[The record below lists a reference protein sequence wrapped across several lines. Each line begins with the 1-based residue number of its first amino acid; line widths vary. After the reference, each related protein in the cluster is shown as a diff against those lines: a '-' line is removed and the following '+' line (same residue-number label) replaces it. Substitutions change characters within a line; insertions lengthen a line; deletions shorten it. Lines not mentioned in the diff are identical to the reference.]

1 MTVLQRMT
9 QEAGSRTN
17 YLILATFA
25 CGMVNFY
32 YSATWILFICLPIT
46 QIDEK
51 VQFIYTDVAEAFGA
65 SWLTALSVTFF
76 FCTPIFFYQIMS
88 FWNPAFFFTES
99 FRTNLFGLYFFLLS
113 FFIQYKFLTNWLTT
127 LITFFLKFQ
136 LNYLNY
142 PLLTLQPKILSY
154 LNFVGYFYL
163 SCQVLLMVFFIGFT
177 CLPKLVAF
185 TWKQH
190 KNLVI
195 FFCCLFVA
203 FVLPPDLFLQI
214 LVTMQVLLCLEV
226 SGFLVVLRNLYQEK
240 Q

>member
-76 FCTPIFFYQIMS
+76 F
-88 FWNPAFFFTES
+88 
-99 FRTNLFGLYFFLLS
+99 LYTDFFLPN
-113 FFIQYKFLTNWLTT
+113 YEFLEPS
-127 LITFFLKFQ
+127 I
-136 LNYLNY
+136 
-142 PLLTLQPKILSY
+142 LLY
-154 LNFVGYFYL
+154 
-163 SCQVLLMVFFIGFT
+163 
-177 CLPKLVAF
+177 
-185 TWKQH
+185 
-190 KNLVI
+190 
-195 FFCCLFVA
+195 
-203 FVLPPDLFLQI
+203 
-214 LVTMQVLLCLEV
+214 
-226 SGFLVVLRNLYQEK
+226 
-240 Q
+240 